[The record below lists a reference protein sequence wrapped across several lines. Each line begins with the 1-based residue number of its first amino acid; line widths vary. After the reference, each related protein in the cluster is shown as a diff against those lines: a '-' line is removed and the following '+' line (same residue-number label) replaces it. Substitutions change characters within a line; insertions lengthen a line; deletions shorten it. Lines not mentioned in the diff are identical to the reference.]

1 MQVMKKSFN
10 SCFRNLSAG
19 NIRVQLVVL
28 NSLCLVLM
36 VFALMYTN
44 NVHRTPP
51 SHSQPYE
58 CKEDFGYGKAS
69 LEEIISGTAQQ
80 LDHPNFTYIRNAN
93 KTCIPNSD
101 VILLILVKSAVG
113 HFRKRQ
119 YIRETWG
126 KDARKRG
133 FKIAFLL
140 GFSKFE
146 DAIVGIENGLHEDL
160 IQQNFEDSY
169 VNNTHK
175 IKMALSWISEYCK
188 QAKYILIVD
197 DDMYVNIPNTISFIL
212 QEAVSPDEDFYSG
225 HLIPEPYPDRCLK
238 SKHFISKTQYPF
250 ACYPPYIAGGSILLN
265 KYTVEQ
271 FVRVMQF
278 IPYLPFDDVF
288 LGFIA
293 QKLGIEPTNN
303 AYISLE
309 ERTTNANDIKNFISQ
324 HGYNTNILFRIA
336 YNNTHM
342 QMKTVIK
349 LV

>member
-1 MQVMKKSFN
+1 M
-10 SCFRNLSAG
+10 L
-19 NIRVQLVVL
+19 
-28 NSLCLVLM
+28 
-36 VFALMYTN
+36 
-44 NVHRTPP
+44 
-51 SHSQPYE
+51 
-58 CKEDFGYGKAS
+58 
-69 LEEIISGTAQQ
+69 
-80 LDHPNFTYIRNAN
+80 
-93 KTCIPNSD
+93 
-101 VILLILVKSAVG
+101 LLILVKSAVG

-212 QEAVSPDEDFYSG
+212 QEAISPDEDFYSG
-225 HLIPEPYPDRCLK
+225 HLVPEPYPDRCLK

-293 QKLGIEPTNN
+293 QKLGIEPTKN

-349 LV
+349 LA

>member
-1 MQVMKKSFN
+1 
-10 SCFRNLSAG
+10 
-19 NIRVQLVVL
+19 
-28 NSLCLVLM
+28 M

-44 NVHRTPP
+44 NVSYRSPP
-51 SHSQPYE
+51 SRSFD
-58 CKEDFGYGKAS
+58 CKEDFGYANAS
-69 LEEIISGTAQQ
+69 LEEIISGTAKQ
-80 LDHPNFTYIRNAN
+80 LDHPHFTYIRNAN
-93 KTCIPNSD
+93 KTCIPNSE
-101 VILLILVKSAVG
+101 VFLLILVKSAVG
-113 HFRKRQ
+113 NFKKRQ

-133 FKIAFLL
+133 FKLAFLL
-140 GFSKFE
+140 GFCKFD

-169 VNNTHK
+169 VNNTYK
-175 IKMALSWISEYCK
+175 IKMALSWIAEYCK
-188 QAKYILIVD
+188 QTKYILIVD

-212 QEAVSPDEDFYSG
+212 QAAISPDEDFYSG
-225 HLIPEPYPDRCLK
+225 HLVPEPYPCRNLK
-238 SKHFISKTQYPF
+238 SKHYISKIRYPF

-271 FVRVMQF
+271 FVSVMQF
-278 IPYLPFDDVF
+278 IPYIPFDDVF

-293 QKLGIEPTNN
+293 QKLGIEPSKN

-309 ERTTNANDIKNFISQ
+309 ESTTNANDIKNFISQ

-342 QMKTVIK
+342 QMKTLIK